1 MDVAARR
8 EHTMKRLFA
17 GILMALCAV
26 SLVAVTLP
34 TTRAVE
40 PSQDGWTKL
49 FNGKDLTGW
58 DTYIDPRAKDV
69 KPEDIWSIEDGVIR
83 CRGHV
88 NGYLI
93 TDKEYENYVL
103 RLQWRWGDEVARGR
117 NSGVFVHV
125 VGPNKIWPKA
135 IEAQL
140 MADHAGD
147 FWLVDGAKLWVNQAR
162 QDQRT
167 TRHYL
172 RMQDSVEKPVGEW
185 NQYEITCKG
194 DAVKLVINGHV
205 VNIGTESELT
215 RGKILLQSEGAEI
228 HFRNIELRAIE

>member
-1 MDVAARR
+1 MKRILASIVIVLCVAAVGGVV
-8 EHTMKRLFA
+8 MPIGSA
-17 GILMALCAV
+17 M
-26 SLVAVTLP
+26 
-34 TTRAVE
+34 E
-40 PSQDGWTKL
+40 PVQDGWTKL
-49 FNGKDLTGW
+49 FNGKDLSGW
-58 DTYIDPRAKDV
+58 DTFVSQRAEDV
-69 KPEDIWSIEDGVIR
+69 EPEDIWSVEDGVII
-83 CRGHV
+83 CKGHV

-93 TDKEYENYVL
+93 TQKEYDNYVL

-125 VGPNKIWPKA
+125 VGPDKIWPKG

-147 FWLVDGAKLWVNQAR
+147 FWLVDGAKLWVNPAR

-167 TRHYL
+167 PRHFL
-172 RMQDSVEKPVGEW
+172 RMQDDVEKPLGEW

-194 DAVKLVINGHV
+194 DAVKLVVNGKV

-228 HFRNIELRAIE
+228 HFRNIELRPIE